1 MLPTKL
7 FSFTFPIPVVAIAA
21 AALVGYLTFSSMRNT
36 IQEQTLELGRITAS
50 RDQALAAAE
59 ECSKGVTLL
68 QSRQESLQA
77 KLVEVEAKARKMA
90 RKDQDNAAVFGN
102 AKPEFGTSS
111 DIDDYK
117 SSVALINAALKRIQE
132 LKK

>member
-7 FSFTFPIPVVAIAA
+7 FSLTIPVPILALAA
-21 AALVGYLTFSSMRNT
+21 AALVGYLTFSSMKSS
-36 IQEQTLELGRITAS
+36 IHEKDLAIAQLTAS
-50 RDQALAAAE
+50 RDQALFAAE
-59 ECSKGVTLL
+59 ECSKGVVLL
-68 QSRQESLQA
+68 QSRQEALQA
-77 KLVEVEAKARKMA
+77 KFADVEAKAKKMS
-90 RKDQDNAAVFGN
+90 RKDQDNAAIVGN

-111 DIDDYK
+111 DTDDYK